1 LGGLTILVTGAG
13 GFLGRAVVAE
23 AQARGHAVRALARR
37 EGADVTCDL
46 AEGVPASALAGVD
59 RIIHCAA
66 ALTGDAATMQ
76 RDTVVATRNLAA
88 AATVPIV
95 LAGSIAVYDGMA
107 GPSIDETSPIESR
120 PHLRDTYT
128 RAKIA
133 QEAAAHANVPLRIMR
148 IGALWGPGQLWNAHL
163 GAFAGPMFLRVGQ
176 GEIPLAHVTHAARA
190 LVLAA
195 EGTWLGVETINV
207 VDDDRPDARRYLDSL
222 PRGPKVTL
230 PVPFALLD
238 TASRILSPLGAR
250 APGLLRRPVLHARMA
265 PRTYSNARLHALG
278 WTPSLTFDEGM
289 RAAR

>member
-1 LGGLTILVTGAG
+1 MGGLTILVTGAG

-23 AQARGHAVRALARR
+23 AKARGHAVRTLTRR
-37 EGADVTCDL
+37 DGADVVCDL
-46 AEGVPASALAGVD
+46 AEGVPASALAGID

-76 RDTVVATRNLAA
+76 RDTVLATRNLAS

-95 LAGSIAVYDGMA
+95 LAGSIAVYDGLA
-107 GPSIDETSPIESR
+107 GPGVDETSPIETR
-120 PHLRDTYT
+120 PQLRDTYT

-163 GAFAGPMFLRVGQ
+163 GAFAGPLFLRMGR
-176 GEIPLAHVTHAARA
+176 GEIPLSHVAHAATA
-190 LVLAA
+190 LVIAA
-195 EGTWLGVETINV
+195 EDTWQGVETINV
-207 VDDDRPDARRYLDSL
+207 VDDDRPDARRYLESL
-222 PRGPKVTL
+222 PRGPKITL

-238 TASRILSPLGAR
+238 AASSVLSPFGAR
-250 APGLLRRPVLHARMA
+250 VPGLLRKPVLHARMA

-278 WTPSLTFDEGM
+278 WTPSLTFDQGM
-289 RAAR
+289 RAAQ